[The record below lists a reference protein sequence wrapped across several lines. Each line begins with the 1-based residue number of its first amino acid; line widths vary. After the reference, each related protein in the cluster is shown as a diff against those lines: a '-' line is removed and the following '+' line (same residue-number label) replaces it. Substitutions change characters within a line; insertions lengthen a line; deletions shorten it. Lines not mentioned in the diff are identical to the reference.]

1 MSVTNYPLYWDWYVY
16 IAELLI
22 NNTNTMKR
30 FILKELSQ
38 GSFLTETSN
47 STKIK
52 DAKLFVLKEDAENSL
67 LKWRKD
73 FAVIIEVYMKD

>member
-1 MSVTNYPLYWDWYVY
+1 
-16 IAELLI
+16 
-22 NNTNTMKR
+22 MKR